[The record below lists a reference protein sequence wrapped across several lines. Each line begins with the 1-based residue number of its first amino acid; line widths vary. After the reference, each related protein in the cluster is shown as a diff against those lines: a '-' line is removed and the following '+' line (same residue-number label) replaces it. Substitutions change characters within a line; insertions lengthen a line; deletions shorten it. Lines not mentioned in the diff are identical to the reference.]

1 MTRCLDVLALQ
12 SYADGDLSAAEADV
26 VARHLARCRE
36 CRHLVAAM
44 QITHSALAAA
54 DPLRPSPALLPEI
67 EAAINSRGEGY
78 SCLDIHQMISAA
90 LDNQLTSKEQAALA
104 DHLRECDDCRH
115 YAERAN
121 LLTETLRGVPPAV
134 PAAGLRASID
144 TAVDRPAG
152 AGTIATLFPRNL
164 RRALG
169 AAAGLAAAVILA
181 VVLNL
186 AHLSAPT
193 DMPAPVSP
201 PSIATAPADAP
212 HSGPAVITAPALPD
226 VATAEP
232 EPVTSEPP
240 RPATPP
246 RLARAH
252 SSPSPARHVSSPHPA
267 SPPAGGAADAAA
279 PPTPEPKDAVTEVT
293 VREPGRAFE
302 VTPLMGA
309 QPVAIAARKDTTVA
323 TPVAA
328 GDLPHGA
335 IIEKP
340 IRVVVVPDTPK
351 TALPLLRRAT
361 LAKARPTTPVSP
373 PAHSPTADTGAM
385 RLASARTSWLPV
397 SDRTRSVYEPE
408 QAPAA
413 RLATAAERVSR
424 EVDELSHRGRTSTV
438 W

>member
-1 MTRCLDVLALQ
+1 MTRCPDVLALQ
-12 SYADGDLSAAEADV
+12 SHADGDLSAAEADV

-36 CRHLVAAM
+36 CRYLVAAM

-54 DPLRPSPALLPEI
+54 DPLSPSPALLPEI

-78 SCLDIHQMISAA
+78 SCLDIHEMVSAA
-90 LDNQLTSKEQAALA
+90 LDNELTPEEQAALA

-134 PAAGLRASID
+134 PAAGLRAGID

-152 AGTIATLFPRNL
+152 AGIIATLIPRNL
-164 RRALG
+164 RRAIG
-169 AAAGLAAAVILA
+169 AAAGLAAAAVILA
-181 VVLNL
+181 VMLNL

-193 DMPAPVSP
+193 DIPAPVSP

-212 HSGPAVITAPALPD
+212 HSGPPVTAPVLPD

-252 SSPSPARHVSSPHPA
+252 SSPPPARHVSSPHPA
-267 SPPAGGAADAAA
+267 SPPSAEAGGAAA
-279 PPTPEPKDAVTEVT
+279 PRTPEPDDAVT
-293 VREPGRAFE
+293 VREPGRTFE

-323 TPVAA
+323 ARVAA
-328 GDLPHGA
+328 ADLVHGA

-361 LAKARPTTPVSP
+361 LAKARPTTPVSL